1 MYGLS
6 FRANPTAPAWTRLP
20 RRSLRICKVRGEDAE
35 AERQLRGFHLWPVRV
50 VENRPTV
57 DVLLPDPE

>member
-1 MYGLS
+1 MYGLTYRS
-6 FRANPTAPAWTRLP
+6 NPTEPGWSALP
-20 RRSLRICKVRGEDAE
+20 REALRICRVRGEEAE

-50 VENRPTV
+50 VERRPTV